1 MWLKVEVLQRDKNL
15 FRISSEHK
23 SVLFKSTD
31 FGGNSS
37 LSTKI
42 CNDKELSWLILS
54 QMWAPIAKSIYLD
67 RVWLSDLDAQM
78 EGFPFPVIIK
88 PVSEAHGNGVMM
100 HIMNLEELT
109 EKLQKSFV
117 LYDHMIIQQEISGN
131 EARFLIVGGNVV
143 LAINRIPPSVI
154 GDGKMSISE
163 LIARENTQ
171 NPLRGSGYTKPLSHI
186 PTDDECQSYI
196 QKQGYTLDSILD
208 DGTKLTLRGN
218 SNLGTGGTIH
228 DITSEIHESLRVLC
242 REISL
247 KLELEIC
254 GIDIISRDFSRPLSE
269 ATGVIL
275 EINPT
280 PGIWGHEELTGVNSA
295 KCILEHVFKI

>member
-1 MWLKVEVLQRDKNL
+1 
-15 FRISSEHK
+15 
-23 SVLFKSTD
+23 
-31 FGGNSS
+31 
-37 LSTKI
+37 
-42 CNDKELSWLILS
+42 
-54 QMWAPIAKSIYLD
+54 
-67 RVWLSDLDAQM
+67 M

-100 HIMNLEELT
+100 HIMNLDELK

-117 LYDHMIIQQEISGN
+117 LYDRMIIQQEISGN

-196 QKQGYTLDSILD
+196 QKQGYALDSILD

-218 SNLGTGGTIH
+218 SNLGTGGAIH
-228 DITSEIHESLRVLC
+228 DITPDIHESLRVLC

-269 ATGVIL
+269 TNGVIL

-280 PGIWGHEELTGVNSA
+280 PGI
-295 KCILEHVFKI
+295 